1 MRIGAGTHHPVD
13 GTDARVGGLNRDPR
27 PLMIVPQAQVTD
39 GMTPLIAASF
49 GLTRLISSFLFGVKS
64 WDPLAFVTI
73 PVLLMAV
80 ALLAV
85 WLPAARAARLD
96 PMRALGVK

>member
-1 MRIGAGTHHPVD
+1 MQLALIGVV
-13 GTDARVGGLNRDPR
+13 VG
-27 PLMIVPQAQVTD
+27 
-39 GMTPLIAASF
+39 IAASF
-49 GLTRLISSFLFGVKS
+49 GLTRFIFSFLFGVKS

-96 PMRALGVK
+96 PMRALRVE